1 MSRCLPACAMCMAIM
16 SPHQLTLKY
25 WVCRTEGLVW
35 DRAGAAGGGP
45 SLQGCRLG
53 GVGPSGLMLP
63 GPRTGDL
70 LSRPRTQPC
79 TLSQVT
85 WWTHSIN
92 YITGSTATCL
102 VQRHCLCSH
111 HSTYFWNVLVTATE
125 TPPPLAVSTPHHTLL
140 PGKPLIYLLSF
151 WVICVNGIIKHE
163 AFMSGFFHSA

>member
-1 MSRCLPACAMCMAIM
+1 MCHVYGHHVPTSADLEVLGVQDRGPGMGQGRGSRRRAIPAGVPAGWCGAFRA
-16 SPHQLTLKY
+16 QAA
-25 WVCRTEGLVW
+25 RAQ
-35 DRAGAAGGGP
+35 DRGSVEPPQDPALHPFSSNVVDAQHK
-45 SLQGCRLG
+45 L
-53 GVGPSGLMLP
+53 
-63 GPRTGDL
+63 
-70 LSRPRTQPC
+70 
-79 TLSQVT
+79 
-85 WWTHSIN
+85 

-140 PGKPLIYLLSF
+140 SGKPLIYLLSF